1 MASSAAPEPNRVT
14 FDPDAVE
21 IHVATPERDPASNR
35 RVGDREYVRDAAPD
49 GLWRYAASG
58 IPVPG
63 ARDLSAEERF
73 KPRRALD
80 ADGVPAEYII
90 DVRRLE
96 TTVEE
101 LGWLHD
107 LGSVV
112 ADRDGHVT
120 AVMVTPEVWSEH
132 RGRLFGLT
140 APEIDGSP
148 AARELAEAERRA
160 RIATAVADRATAERN
175 RLLLEHAHAL
185 TRREAAAIAG
195 LSATRVQQIL
205 DRGPVV
211 SEPQHPPRAEAA
223 AASLN
228 WWQNTRA

>member
-1 MASSAAPEPNRVT
+1 MASGAASQPVRVT
-14 FDPDAVE
+14 FDPDGVE
-21 IHVATPERDPASNR
+21 IHVATPERDPSSHR
-35 RVGDREYVRDAAPD
+35 RIGDREYVRDAAPD

-80 ADGVPAEYII
+80 AEGLPAEYII

-112 ADRDGHVT
+112 TDRDGHVT
-120 AVMVTPEVWSEH
+120 AVLVAPETWSEH

-160 RIATAVADRATAERN
+160 RIATAVANRATVERN
-175 RLLLEHAHAL
+175 RLLLEHAQAL

-205 DRGPVV
+205 DRGPAAH
-211 SEPQHPPRAEAA
+211 EPEHAPAPEQA

>member
-1 MASSAAPEPNRVT
+1 MAPVTPPARARVAFDPESVEIRVLAPEQ
-14 FDPDAVE
+14 
-21 IHVATPERDPASNR
+21 DPASHR
-35 RVGDREYVRDAAPD
+35 RIGDRDYVRDAAPD

-63 ARDLSAEERF
+63 ARDLTAEGRF
-73 KPRRALD
+73 RPRRALD
-80 ADGVPAEYII
+80 AEGRPAEYII
-90 DVRRLE
+90 DVQRLD

-112 ADRDGHVT
+112 TDHDGHVT
-120 AVMVTPEVWSEH
+120 AVIVTPEDWNEH
-132 RGRLFGLT
+132 RTRLFGLT

-148 AARELAEAERRA
+148 AARELAHAERRA
-160 RIATAVADRATAERN
+160 RIAAALADRATTERN
-175 RLLLEHAHAL
+175 RLLIEHAQAL

-205 DRGPVV
+205 DRGP
-211 SEPQHPPRAEAA
+211 AA
-223 AASLN
+223 AQPDQAPQPEQASANLN
-228 WWQNTRA
+228 WWQSTRA